1 MHPTDELAG
10 TLKKLR
16 LSGLLQ
22 SLEMRLAQA
31 ANDNLAP
38 SEFLL
43 RVLMDE
49 VERRDA
55 KQVDARLRKANFE
68 NQRTIEDFDFSFNS
82 NVPKSKV
89 LSLSTCAFIDKREN
103 VCLVGQTGVGKSHLA
118 QAIGHRACLLG
129 HQVIYTSAQ
138 DLFAGLRA
146 GRADNSH
153 GRRMA
158 KFLAADLLIL
168 DDLGLRK
175 LSGDEPLDLYE
186 IIRGRYE
193 RASTIFTSNRA
204 IEEWVPLFNDPL
216 LASAAMDRLR
226 HHAHIIEITGT
237 SYRDPQSKRRR
248 PSE

>member
-1 MHPTDELAG
+1 MHPTDELIV

-16 LSGLLQ
+16 LSGILY
-22 SLEMRLAQA
+22 SLDIRLSQA
-31 ANDNLAP
+31 ATENLAP

-43 RVLMDE
+43 RVLTDE

-55 KQVDARLRKANFE
+55 KQIDGRLRKANFE
-68 NQRTIEDFDFSFNS
+68 NQRAIEDFDFSFNPK
-82 NVPKSKV
+82 VPKTKIMN
-89 LSLSTCAFIDKREN
+89 LSTCAFIDKHEN
-103 VCLVGQTGVGKSHLA
+103 VCLVGETGVGKSHIA
-118 QAIGHRACLLG
+118 QAIGHRACLIG
-129 HQVIYTSAQ
+129 HQVVYISAQ

-158 KFLAADLLIL
+158 KFLAADLLII

-175 LSGDEPLDLYE
+175 LSDDEPLDLYE

-193 RASTIFTSNRA
+193 RASTLFTSNRA
-204 IEEWVPLFNDPL
+204 LDEWTPLFNDPL

-226 HHAHIIEITGT
+226 HHAHIIELTGA
-237 SYRDPQSKRRR
+237 SYRDPLGKKRR
-248 PSE
+248 PVE